1 MRGLPLFRGVEPA
14 FGGLDEISA
23 KFFHG
28 VTAGAA
34 SRKFRN
40 GCGIAAVT
48 LGKNLGYIFLAIGDE
63 GEADR
68 IGKEPPRVLAKF
80 GKGLAAG
87 GSFGVETGEGRSFGA
102 IGAAGQLAHGGGSDG
117 GSHAKV
123 KGVERSGTMIGD
135 DDADHA
141 GIAG

>member
-14 FGGLDEISA
+14 FGSLDEVSA

-28 VTAGAA
+28 VAAGAA
-34 SRKFRN
+34 SGKFWD
-40 GCGIAAVT
+40 GGGIAAVT
-48 LGKNLGYIFLAIGDE
+48 LGKNLGYIFIAVGDE

-68 IGKEPPRVLAKF
+68 IGKEPPRVLTKF

-87 GSFGVETGEGRSFGA
+87 GSFGVEAGKGRSLGT
-102 IGAAGQLAHGGGSDG
+102 IGAARQLAHGGGSDG
-117 GSHAKV
+117 GSNAKV
-123 KGVERSGTMIGD
+123 KGVERSGAMIGD
-135 DDADHA
+135 DDADNA